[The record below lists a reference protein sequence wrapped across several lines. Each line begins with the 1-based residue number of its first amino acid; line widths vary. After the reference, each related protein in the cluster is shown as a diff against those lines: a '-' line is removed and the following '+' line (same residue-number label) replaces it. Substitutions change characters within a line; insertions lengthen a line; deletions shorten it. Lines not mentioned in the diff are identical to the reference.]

1 MAINHKG
8 LWLFAGGALM
18 AVMSVILGNSL
29 QAELRN
35 LPIDAL
41 MQQQGSTSLKFLAF
55 AFGFPLG
62 IGLSLLG
69 ALTGSGTGRGRFL
82 FFLCVALVAT
92 SAASLV
98 PMLWGRQL
106 NAMFFGN
113 GGYSIMLLVLGSIWY
128 WGHYR
133 ARLPQSA
140 RLAVDLQGM
149 GYLCFAIGV
158 WNICGAAT
166 MPSFAL
172 EPSKMLMMES
182 QAFAIGQMKA
192 IMVLFILGWIFTL
205 LGLRL
210 ASRHGLTDSVPA
222 EPG

>member
-1 MAINHKG
+1 M
-8 LWLFAGGALM
+8 
-18 AVMSVILGNSL
+18 LGNAM
-29 QAELRN
+29 QEELRS
-35 LPIDAL
+35 LPVDTL
-41 MQQQGSTSLKFLAF
+41 MQQHGPASLKYLAF

-62 IGLSLLG
+62 IGVSLLG
-69 ALTGSGTGRGRFL
+69 ALTGSESGTGRYWIV
-82 FFLCVALVAT
+82 LCAVLLAA

-98 PMLWGRQL
+98 PALWGRQL
-106 NAMFFGN
+106 SSIFFGN
-113 GGYSIMLLVLGSIWY
+113 GGYIIMVLVLASIWY
-128 WGHYR
+128 WGRYR
-133 ARLPQSA
+133 ARMPQAQRS
-140 RLAVDLQGM
+140 AVDLQGI
-149 GYLCFAIGV
+149 GYLFFAVAV

-172 EPSKMLMMES
+172 EPDMMLAMES

-210 ASRHGLTDSVPA
+210 AGRQRVIDSEST